1 MALSASLIA
10 RCAIAISQE
19 VTGPVLPEASTALKA
34 ITSQSVMALARA
46 EVGKA
51 APHAMTNRNSAA
63 IARMDRRFEPE
74 FIIPP
79 IQCLFAQAT
88 VPNIHTCQATFI
100 PCYIPATSERVRNL
114 EVDLIQANELTL
126 WTRKERRNVC

>member
-10 RCAIAISQE
+10 RCAIALSQE

-100 PCYIPATSERVRNL
+100 PCRHSLFVVCHLSFIVCHCSES
-114 EVDLIQANELTL
+114 DLSINQ
-126 WTRKERRNVC
+126 